1 MKAILYIFI
10 VKPLLSRPLEI
21 LRYYTIPSMAFCNLS
36 SILIINY
43 YEDLDNAKYLY
54 ACTLVW
60 IAIEVLALTTCY
72 TALASFF
79 ASKAD
84 DLIGGTY
91 MAVLWTSEYSFFFVE
106 SFHSIVS
113 NSSNTIGEWVMTRL
127 TGVFDDYP
135 IISSFSGYQHVAVAR
150 LVIFKGITVDFQ
162 SQQ

>member
-91 MAVLWTSEYSFFFVE
+91 MAVLWTSEYSFFCRKLSLY
-106 SFHSIVS
+106 SFKLFKHNRRV
-113 NSSNTIGEWVMTRL
+113 G
-127 TGVFDDYP
+127 DDQTNWR
-135 IISSFSGYQHVAVAR
+135 F
-150 LVIFKGITVDFQ
+150 
-162 SQQ
+162 